1 MPAMSLNMLRRAIV
15 SLAVTLVA
23 TSVIASSAA
32 AADQFGRL
40 FPTLPAFVDP
50 TNQQLA
56 DLAQTQLDP
65 NADSG
70 NNVGVPSG
78 FTYFGQFIDHD
89 LTLDTS
95 PSPSEPV
102 DPTTLANSRTFR
114 LDLDSLYGGGPLV
127 SPQLYTPDGQRFLV
141 QEPNENGVRDLPRNP
156 NGTAVLLFSD

>member
-1 MPAMSLNMLRRAIV
+1 MPAMSLTMLRRAIV

-50 TNQQLA
+50 TTQQIA
-56 DLAQTQLDP
+56 DLAQTLLEP
-65 NADSG
+65 NADTG
-70 NNVGVPSG
+70 NNVDVPSV

-95 PSPSEPV
+95 PPPAAPV
-102 DPTTLANSRTFR
+102 APDDAPERRTFR
-114 LDLDSLYGGGPLV
+114 FRPRLGLRRGPA
-127 SPQLYTPDGQRFLV
+127 GQPAALRA
-141 QEPNENGVRDLPRNP
+141 RRTALPGPGAERERR
-156 NGTAVLLFSD
+156 A